1 MSTEQNKKRLADV
14 IDQITE
20 LEETKKCLEKKISE
34 DNADDTPDIDC
45 ILKSVFGPSIMSMIN
60 SFYGSSDSDKEV
72 SDSSDD
78 IMNDIDA
85 AMKSAND
92 DLKKHIS
99 DELEHAKHAINEAIT
114 YNNARQY
121 TKIMLPILNAVSSA
135 SAAEADLNRL
145 LGRFS
150 AFNDID
156 DYFNDDEE
164 DDD

>member
-1 MSTEQNKKRLADV
+1 MSTEENKKRLADV
-14 IDQITE
+14 IDQIKE

-45 ILKSVFGPSIMSMIN
+45 ILKSLFGPSI
-60 SFYGSSDSDKEV
+60 
-72 SDSSDD
+72 D
-78 IMNDIDA
+78 IMSDIAA

-92 DLKKHIS
+92 DLKEHIS

-114 YNNARQY
+114 YNNARHY
-121 TKIMLPILNAVSSA
+121 AKIRMPIFNAVSSA

-145 LGRFS
+145 LARFS

>member
-1 MSTEQNKKRLADV
+1 MSTEENKKRLADV
-14 IDQITE
+14 IDQIKE

-114 YNNARQY
+114 YNNARKY
-121 TKIMLPILNAVSSA
+121 TKIRMPIFNAVSSA

-145 LGRFS
+145 LARFS